1 MFYICGV
8 KQLNIMKM
16 TATELR
22 IELKKVQKQINLI
35 CKKPLYKW
43 NYETEETRAFYLAKL
58 KNLEFQKIDL
68 LDKIVKLNP
77 GA

>member
-1 MFYICGV
+1 
-8 KQLNIMKM
+8 MKM

-22 IELKKVQKQINLI
+22 IELKNVQKQINTI

-43 NYETEETRAFYLAKL
+43 KYENEETRAFYLAKL

-68 LDKIVKLNP
+68 LDKIIKLNP

>member
-1 MFYICGV
+1 MYYICNV

-16 TATELR
+16 TATQLR
-22 IELKKVQKQINLI
+22 IELKNVQNQINLI

-43 NYETEETRAFYLAKL
+43 KLEKEETRAFYLAKL

-68 LDKIVKLNP
+68 LDQIIKLQP
-77 GA
+77 

>member
-1 MFYICGV
+1 
-8 KQLNIMKM
+8 M

-22 IELKKVQKQINLI
+22 IELKKVQKQINAI
-35 CKKPLYKW
+35 CKKPLYQWKKE
-43 NYETEETRAFYLAKL
+43 NDETRAFYLAKL

>member
-1 MFYICGV
+1 MFYICQV
-8 KQLNIMKM
+8 KQLKNNKM
-16 TATELR
+16 TATQFR
-22 IELKKVQKQINLI
+22 IELKNVQKQINTI

-43 NYETEETRAFYLAKL
+43 NYANEETRAFYLAKL

-68 LDKIVKLNP
+68 LDKIIKLNP

>member
-1 MFYICGV
+1 
-8 KQLNIMKM
+8 M

-22 IELKKVQKQINLI
+22 IELKNVQKQINTI

-43 NYETEETRAFYLAKL
+43 KYENEETRAFYLAKL
-58 KNLEFQKIDL
+58 KNLEFKKIEL
-68 LDKIVKLNP
+68 LDQIIKLTP